1 MNRNNKVISHR
12 ALKVGEQLRQLISKI
27 LINNDFHL
35 GNLANKVITVTD
47 VDISPDL
54 KNAKIF
60 IMFSAEDEGEGK
72 NLSVV
77 DELNKKNRYI
87 KKLISK
93 SLKVRF
99 IPEINF
105 FQDTS
110 LEYSKKIDDIL
121 RKLK

>member
-1 MNRNNKVISHR
+1 MNRNNKILSHR
-12 ALKVGEQLRQLISKI
+12 ARKVGEQIRQLISKI

-35 GNLANKVITVTD
+35 YNLSNKVITVTD
-47 VDISPDL
+47 VDLSPDL

-60 IMFSAEDEGEGK
+60 VMASPEVKGEIK
-72 NLSVV
+72 NFSVV
-77 DELNKKNRYI
+77 NELNKKNRYI

-105 FQDTS
+105 YQDTS
-110 LEYSKKIDDIL
+110 FEYSKKIDDIL
-121 RKLK
+121 KEIK

>member
-1 MNRNNKVISHR
+1 MNRNNKIISHR
-12 ALKVGEQLRQLISKI
+12 ARKVGEQIRQLISKI

-35 GNLANKVITVTD
+35 DKLANKVITVTD

-60 IMFSAEDEGEGK
+60 IMSSVEGEGK

-77 DELNKKNRYI
+77 EELNKKNRYI

-121 RKLK
+121 RNIK

>member
-110 LEYSKKIDDIL
+110 LEYSQKIDDIL

>member
-1 MNRNNKVISHR
+1 MNRNNKIISHR
-12 ALKVGEQLRQLISKI
+12 ARKVGEQIRQLVSKI

-35 GNLANKVITVTD
+35 DKLANKVITVTD

-60 IMFSAEDEGEGK
+60 IMSSVEGEGK

-77 DELNKKNRYI
+77 EELNKKNRYI

-121 RKLK
+121 KKIK